1 MLALG
6 ASATGSAGT
15 PHPTTWLQAGT
26 HMPTSQL
33 QIVMTNIGGMCLIT
47 IGTWVLIELAVTF
60 GHYGHQCIGGEG
72 EQGVQGQ
79 QGVRGYRNS

>member
-6 ASATGSAGT
+6 VSATGSAGT
-15 PHPTTWLQAGT
+15 PHPTTWLQK
-26 HMPTSQL
+26 SQL